1 MLHTGLRNVLYKRS
15 NTWPYCEDIVKDT
28 SKPGKRQIEDT
39 IAAYVQ
45 KRRHTPRDADVWQL
59 NTIVSIF
66 MISPHSD
73 INAHDLL

>member
-1 MLHTGLRNVLYKRS
+1 M
-15 NTWPYCEDIVKDT
+15 
-28 SKPGKRQIEDT
+28 EDT

-45 KRRHTPRDADVWQL
+45 KRRHTLRQADVLQL
-59 NTIVSIF
+59 NTIVSIL